1 MKRVYF
7 DVDKDGFYGAYYPAK
22 QITDSAFIV
31 MLGDS
36 IDDFLAKA
44 GVRWLHKLGCNCMA
58 MSPAKKDYGHHN
70 YPLERFEKAIAYLKS
85 VGNRRIGIVGA
96 STTGMLALIA
106 ASYFSDITLTL
117 ALTPSDFVMEGF
129 YRDGLDGVKERPGDH
144 ESTVSYHGEPLP
156 YLPFAYRHPEYWQ
169 KIEEETK
176 GSGNLMSSIGLF
188 EESERLHPVREEE
201 KIKIENIC
209 GHIVFIGAEDDTL
222 WNACKYVRR
231 MESRLKERQH
241 TCTYEVLTYPY
252 GTHFLFPE
260 SMLRSI
266 LPVGSAFAV
275 GLAFKSAKKH
285 KKECKAARED
295 IDIKIRDAVKN
306 WKSAS

>member
-7 DVDKDGFYGAYYPAK
+7 DADKDGLYGAYYPAK

-44 GVRWLHKLGCNCMA
+44 GVRWLHKLGCNCMT

-156 YLPFAYRHPEYWQ
+156 
-169 KIEEETK
+169 
-176 GSGNLMSSIGLF
+176 GLF

-241 TCTYEVLTYPY
+241 TCTYEVLTYSY

-285 KKECKAARED
+285 KKACKAARED